1 MHRLLV
7 SLCVAAVAATAADE
21 TGHCTGSAK
30 AFAPGAGDWNGWGAE
45 ASNAR
50 YQAQPGLAAADVPKL
65 KLKWAFGFAGDMRAV
80 GQPAVIGGRVFV
92 GSYSGNVYSLDA
104 ATGCIYWSYDAGA
117 IVRTGIN
124 VAQIKG
130 ARGAGSQW
138 IAYFGDGKGF
148 AHAVDAQTGKGV
160 WKVQMDQHPLA
171 RITGTPV
178 FSNGRV
184 YVPVASGEELG
195 SSQTPKY
202 QCCTFRGSLAA
213 LDAATGKV
221 VWKTYTVS
229 DPPKQYKTNAEGT
242 PMFGPAGAGVWSAP
256 TIDIKR
262 KRIYVGTGNS
272 YTGIEISTSDAI
284 LGFDLDTGTLLWSS
298 QVTPHDNWVP
308 GCPKGVN
315 CPENPGDDYDF
326 GSSPVL
332 RTVGGKEMLLAG
344 NKSGIVYGLDPDK
357 RGAAVWKTRIGQG
370 TGLMGGVAWGMA
382 ADEQTVY
389 AAVAD
394 INRADGTPGL
404 YALSIGT
411 GAKLWSTPAPQG
423 AGNPAQAAAVSA
435 MPGIAFSE
443 SFGGRLRAYSTKT
456 GEIVWDFDAKR
467 DFDTVN
473 KVAAK
478 GGSFNGAG
486 PAISR
491 GMVIATCGYGFAGG
505 QPGNVL
511 LAFSPEGK

>member
-1 MHRLLV
+1 MRRLIV
-7 SLCVAAVAATAADE
+7 SLCVFAVAAAAADDS
-21 TGHCTGSAK
+21 GHCTGTAK

-80 GQPAVIGGRVFV
+80 GQPAVVGGRVFV
-92 GSYSGNVYSLDA
+92 GSYQGNVYSLDA
-104 ATGCIYWSYDAGA
+104 STGCIYWSYDAGA
-117 IVRTGIN
+117 IVRTGVN
-124 VAQIKG
+124 VA
-130 ARGAGSQW
+130 RGTGSQW
-138 IAYFGDGKGF
+138 VAYFGDGKGF
-148 AHAVDAQTGKGV
+148 AHAVDAQTGKGL

-178 FSNGRV
+178 FYNGRV

-195 SSQTPKY
+195 SGQPKY

-221 VWKTYTVS
+221 EWKTYTVS
-229 DPPKQYKTNAEGT
+229 DPATQYKTNAEGT

-256 TIDIKR
+256 TIDAKR
-262 KRIYVGTGNS
+262 KQIYVGTGNS
-272 YTGIEISTSDAI
+272 YTGTEISTSDSI
-284 LGFDLDTGTLLWSS
+284 LGFDLDTGRLLWAS

-326 GSSPVL
+326 GSSPIL

-344 NKSGIVYGLDPDK
+344 QKSGIVYGLDPDQ
-357 RGAAVWKTRIGQG
+357 RGAVVWKTRIGQG

-404 YALSIGT
+404 YALRIDTGT
-411 GAKLWSTPAPQG
+411 QLWNTPAPQG
-423 AGNPAQAAAVSA
+423 AGNRAQASAVSA

-467 DFDTVN
+467 DFETVN
-473 KVAAK
+473 KVVAK

-505 QPGNVL
+505 QAGNVL
-511 LAFSPEGK
+511 LAFSADGK

>member
-1 MHRLLV
+1 MKNLTRLVWV
-7 SLCVAAVAATAADE
+7 SLCAAALAAGADE
-21 TGHCTGSAK
+21 TGRCTGTAK
-30 AFAPGAGDWNGWGAE
+30 AFAPGAGDWNGWGVDG
-45 ASNAR
+45 SNAR
-50 YQAQPGLAAADVPKL
+50 YQPQPGLAAADASKL

-80 GQPAVIGGRVFV
+80 GQPAVVGGRVFV

-124 VAQIKG
+124 VAP
-130 ARGAGSQW
+130 GAGSQW
-138 IAYFGDGKGF
+138 VAYFGDGKGF
-148 AHAVDAQTGKGV
+148 AHAVDAQTGKQI
-160 WKVQMDQHPLA
+160 WKVKMDEHPLA

-178 FSNGRV
+178 FYNGRV
-184 YVPVASGEELG
+184 YVPVASGEELA

-221 VWKTYTVS
+221 AWKTYTVS
-229 DPPKQYKTNAEGT
+229 DPAKQYKTNAEGT
-242 PMFGPAGAGVWSAP
+242 PMFGPAGGGVWSAP
-256 TIDIKR
+256 TIDTKR
-262 KRIYVGTGNS
+262 KQIYVGTGNS
-272 YTGIEISTSDAI
+272 YTGIEINTSDSI
-284 LGFDLDTGTLLWSS
+284 LAFDLDSGRLLWSS

-326 GSSPVL
+326 GSSPIL
-332 RTVGGKEMLLAG
+332 RTVNGKEMLLAG
-344 NKSGIVYGLDPDK
+344 QKSGVVYGLDPDK
-357 RGAAVWKTRIGQG
+357 RGAVVWKTRIGQG

-404 YALSIGT
+404 YALKIGS
-411 GAKLWSTPAPQG
+411 GERVWSTPAPQG
-423 AGNPAQAAAVSA
+423 AGNTAQASAVSA

-456 GEIVWDFDAKR
+456 GEIVWEFDAKR
-467 DFDTVN
+467 DFETVN

-505 QPGNVL
+505 QAGNVL
-511 LAFSPEGK
+511 LAFGVDK

>member
-1 MHRLLV
+1 MRFVFLF
-7 SLCVAAVAATAADE
+7 AMAVGVVLGADDA
-21 TGHCTGSAK
+21 GHCTGTPK
-30 AFAPGAGDWNGWGAE
+30 AFAPGAGDWNGWGVDASNGRYQPQPGFTAAE
-45 ASNAR
+45 A
-50 YQAQPGLAAADVPKL
+50 GKL

-80 GQPAVIGGRVFV
+80 GQPSVVGGRVFV

-104 ATGCIYWSYDAGA
+104 STGCIYWSYDAGA

-124 VAQIKG
+124 VAKS
-130 ARGAGSQW
+130 GSQW
-138 IAYFGDGKGF
+138 VAYFGDGKGF

-160 WKVQMDQHPLA
+160 WKVKMDEHPLA

-178 FSNGRV
+178 FYNGRV

-195 SSQTPKY
+195 SNQPKY

-213 LDAATGKV
+213 LDGATGKV
-221 VWKTYTVS
+221 EWKTYTVS
-229 DPPKQYKTNAEGT
+229 DPPKQYKVNSEGT
-242 PMFGPAGAGVWSAP
+242 PMFGPAGSGVWSAP
-256 TIDIKR
+256 TIDAKR
-262 KRIYVGTGNS
+262 KQIYVGTGNS
-272 YTGIEISTSDAI
+272 YTGTEISTSDSI
-284 LGFDLDTGTLLWSS
+284 LAFDMASGRLLWAS

-308 GCPKGVN
+308 GCPKGIN

-326 GSSPVL
+326 GSSPIL
-332 RTVGGKEMLLAG
+332 RTVAGKELLVAG
-344 NKSGIVYGLDPDK
+344 QKSGVVYGLDPDK
-357 RGAAVWKTRIGQG
+357 RGAVVWKQRIGQG
-370 TGLMGGVAWGMA
+370 TGLMGGIAWGMA
-382 ADEQTVY
+382 ADDQTVY
-389 AAVAD
+389 AAVSD

-404 YALSIGT
+404 YAL
-411 GAKLWSTPAPQG
+411 KLGSGDKVWDTPAPQG
-423 AGNPAQAAAVSA
+423 AGNRAQASAVSA

-456 GEIVWDFDAKR
+456 GEIVWDFDAER
-467 DFDTVN
+467 DFETVN

-505 QPGNVL
+505 QAGNVL
-511 LAFSPEGK
+511 LAFGVDGK

>member
-1 MHRLLV
+1 MRRFIV
-7 SLCVAAVAATAADE
+7 SLCVFAVAAAAADE

-50 YQAQPGLAAADVPKL
+50 YQAQPGLAAGDVPKL

-80 GQPAVIGGRVFV
+80 GQPAVVGGRVFV

-124 VAQIKG
+124 VAHINID
-130 ARGAGSQW
+130 RAGSQW
-138 IAYFGDGKGF
+138 VVYFGDGKGF
-148 AHAVDAQTGKGV
+148 AHAVDAQTGKGL
-160 WKVQMDQHPLA
+160 WKVQMDPHPLA

-195 SSQTPKY
+195 SGQPKY

-256 TIDIKR
+256 TIDVSR

-272 YTGIEISTSDAI
+272 YTGIEISTSDSVLA
-284 LGFDLDTGTLLWSS
+284 FDLDSGSLLWSS

-308 GCPKGVN
+308 GCPRGVN

-332 RTVGGKEMLLAG
+332 RTVNGKEMLLAG
-344 NKSGIVYGLDPDK
+344 QKSGVVYGLDPDQ
-357 RGAAVWKTRIGQG
+357 RGAVVWKTRIGQG

-394 INRADGTPGL
+394 INRPDGTPGL
-404 YALSIGT
+404 YALRLDT
-411 GAKLWSTPAPQG
+411 GAKLWSTPPPQG

-505 QPGNVL
+505 QAGNVL

>member
-1 MHRLLV
+1 MQKLTGLV
-7 SLCVAAVAATAADE
+7 CLGVCAAALAMAADE
-21 TGHCTGSAK
+21 TGRCNGTPK
-30 AFAPGAGDWNGWGAE
+30 AFAPGAGDWNGWGVDG
-45 ASNAR
+45 SNAR
-50 YQAQPGLAAADVPKL
+50 YQPQPGLAAADVSKL

-80 GQPAVIGGRVFV
+80 GQPAVVGGRVFV

-104 ATGCIYWSYDAGA
+104 STGCVFWVYDAAA

-124 VAQIKG
+124 VA
-130 ARGAGSQW
+130 RSGSQW
-138 IAYFGDGKGF
+138 VAYFGDGKGF
-148 AHAVDAQTGKGV
+148 AHAVDAQTGKQI
-160 WKVQMDQHPLA
+160 WKVKMDDHPLA

-178 FSNGRV
+178 FYNGRV
-184 YVPVASGEELG
+184 YVPVASGEELA
-195 SSQTPKY
+195 SAQTPKY

-221 VWKTYTVS
+221 AWKTYTVS
-229 DPPKQYKTNAEGT
+229 DPAKQYKTNAEGT

-256 TIDIKR
+256 TIDVKR
-262 KRIYVGTGNS
+262 KRVYVGTGNS
-272 YTGIEISTSDAI
+272 YTGTEISTSDSVLA
-284 LGFDLDTGTLLWSS
+284 FDLTSGSLLWSS

-326 GSSPVL
+326 GSSPIL
-332 RTVGGKEMLLAG
+332 RTVNGKELLVAG
-344 NKSGIVYGLDPDK
+344 QKSGVVYGLDPEK
-357 RGAAVWKTRIGQG
+357 RGAIVWKTRLGQG
-370 TGLMGGVAWGMA
+370 TGLMGGIAWGMA

-389 AAVAD
+389 AAVSD

-404 YALSIGT
+404 YALKIGS
-411 GAKLWSTPAPQG
+411 GEKVWGTPAPQG
-423 AGNPAQAAAVSA
+423 AGNTAQASAVSA

-473 KVAAK
+473 KVPAK

-505 QPGNVL
+505 QAGNVL
-511 LAFSPEGK
+511 LAFGPEGK